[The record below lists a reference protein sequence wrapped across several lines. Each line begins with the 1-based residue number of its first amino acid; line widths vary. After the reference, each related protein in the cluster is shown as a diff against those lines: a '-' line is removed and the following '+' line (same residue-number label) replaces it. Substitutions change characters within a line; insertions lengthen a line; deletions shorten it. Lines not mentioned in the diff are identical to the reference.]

1 MNWGKTMSK
10 LNRNVTEDDIAII
23 NTLCHGRGLDFTN
36 QVIRRIPEF
45 IEVANCIGWIEG
57 VPSVPEED
65 YQSFN
70 IALMREDDPS
80 EIIVTTAVYLNKYE
94 MNFEDAES
102 IEDFQALGFNIGVE
116 HDIHEDATQFYTGW
130 AFQTMDTYE
139 ETYSFDFIHSDRVKA
154 YKELPKF
161 CYKAKANK

>member
-1 MNWGKTMSK
+1 MSK
-10 LNRNVTEDDIAII
+10 LNREVTKDDIAII
-23 NTLCHGRGLDFTN
+23 QALCHGRGLDFTN
-36 QVIRRIPEF
+36 QVIRLIPEF
-45 IEVANCIGWIEG
+45 IEVANSIGWIEG
-57 VPSVPEED
+57 VPSVPEGD

-94 MNFEDAES
+94 MNFEDTES
-102 IEDFQALGFNIGVE
+102 IEAFQALGFNIGVE
-116 HDIHEDATQFYTGW
+116 YDKHEDVAQFYTGW
-130 AFQTMDTYE
+130 AFETMDTYE

-161 CYKAKANK
+161 CYKAKDNK